1 MNSFIKGEKMIPLSV
16 LLPKVF
22 AFFVIVVGGYVW
34 MFLNVMRTD
43 PREQEFRKY
52 SGQDNGLI
60 PKQKKKNKE

>member
-1 MNSFIKGEKMIPLSV
+1 MIPLSV

-43 PREQEFRKY
+43 PREIEFRKKN
-52 SGQDNGLI
+52 GEDNGLI
-60 PKQKKKNKE
+60 PSPKKNKE

>member
-1 MNSFIKGEKMIPLSV
+1 MIPLSV

-43 PREQEFRKY
+43 PREQEFRKN
-52 SGQDNGLI
+52 SGEDNGLI
-60 PKQKKKNKE
+60 PSKKKK